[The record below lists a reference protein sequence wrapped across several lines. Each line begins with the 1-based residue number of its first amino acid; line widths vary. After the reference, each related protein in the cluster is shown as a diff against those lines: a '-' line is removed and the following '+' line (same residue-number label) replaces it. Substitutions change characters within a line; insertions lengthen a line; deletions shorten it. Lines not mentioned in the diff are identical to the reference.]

1 MKVSKLLISSGARA
15 AAAAPS
21 ARTTFIILFNNDH
34 NTTLPASTS
43 IVKMALNLDI
53 QKVYEVL
60 QVEGP
65 FAVDVVLKQAGI
77 RTCEDLIGA
86 KARIESSNIEGLPS
100 ALCASFQD
108 FIAWYDNFRVV
119 HKREPNVRTEF
130 TKKVFNNF
138 KKDRKATL
146 RLARLLPDLRRL
158 QNSTK
163 KRGISE
169 AKRVYGQIK
178 CLRNGV
184 SRMVDI
190 ETSAIMELLPDEL
203 KNNPDAKFN
212 SEGCVREIVAAV
224 RVKPFSAAT
233 KKNIL
238 IPGMTQIGK
247 TKAKVSVYIT
257 LALCVRRHGIA
268 HAVLSSYLFNHVPP
282 TNCTGH

>member
-1 MKVSKLLISSGARA
+1 
-15 AAAAPS
+15 
-21 ARTTFIILFNNDH
+21 
-34 NTTLPASTS
+34 
-43 IVKMALNLDI
+43 MALNLDI

-65 FAVDVVLKQAGI
+65 FVHAVDTVLKQAGI
-77 RTCEDLIGA
+77 RTCEDLVGA

-224 RVKPFSAAT
+224 RVKPFSAGT

-247 TKAKVSVYIT
+247 TKAKVNIYCVHIFACCHYVT
-257 LALCVRRHGIA
+257 LQFSI
-268 HAVLSSYLFNHVPP
+268 SSFQSCMCSSQRPSR
-282 TNCTGH
+282 